1 MTLHLVSLGTGVTA
15 TNTGERGSSEMMT
28 KTKLLGSS
36 LLLSLIIIMPAT
48 VRAESTVTVY
58 ARANKLF
65 EQIQDLELMQRNV
78 EECYQSEKRTP
89 MLACWSGQSWRD
101 HAELDSKLMNRVF
114 GHLAGTPEYE
124 RFIMEYRTL
133 MQRQDYARVHTDE
146 LFAEYMRLLKSGRTR
161 FLTQLKEW
169 QESSAERSSAQAHE
183 GLAQSFPVKTVTFG
197 HVEDSQRT
205 ESGRVVPA
213 IRLQVQMPL
222 SGSTPL
228 AVGQKGDLR
237 FVAPGMDQSG
247 SPHTVAPTIDMVE
260 LNTVPRERIV
270 PLEKAPMVD
279 RHGLVNGV
287 RSVTPTNFKLSD
299 TVEKGVGAWN

>member
-28 KTKLLGSS
+28 KTKLLGSY
-36 LLLSLIIIMPAT
+36 LLLSLIIMLPAT
-48 VRAESTVTVY
+48 VRAESAVTVY

-133 MQRQDYARVHTDE
+133 IQRPDYARVHTDE

-169 QESSAERSSAQAHE
+169 QESSAERISAQAHE
-183 GLAQSFPVKTVTFG
+183 GLAQSIPVKTVTFG
-197 HVEDSQRT
+197 HAEVSQRT
-205 ESGRVVPA
+205 ESGRLVPA
-213 IRLQVQMPL
+213 IRFQVQMPP
-222 SGSTPL
+222 SGSAPL

-237 FVAPGMDQSG
+237 FVVPGMDQSG
-247 SPHTVAPTIDMVE
+247 SPYTVAPTIDMVE

-270 PLEKAPMVD
+270 PLEEAPMVD
-279 RHGLVNGV
+279 HYGMVNGV
-287 RSVTPTNFKLSD
+287 RSETPTNFKLSD

>member
-1 MTLHLVSLGTGVTA
+1 
-15 TNTGERGSSEMMT
+15 MMT

-36 LLLSLIIIMPAT
+36 LLLSLIIMLPAT
-48 VRAESTVTVY
+48 VRAESAVIVY

-133 MQRQDYARVHTDE
+133 IQRPDYARVHTDE

-169 QESSAERSSAQAHE
+169 QVSSAERISAQAHE
-183 GLAQSFPVKTVTFG
+183 GLAQSIPVKTVTFG
-197 HVEDSQRT
+197 HAEVSQRT
-205 ESGRVVPA
+205 ESGRLVPA
-213 IRLQVQMPL
+213 IRFQVQMPP
-222 SGSTPL
+222 SGSAPL
-228 AVGQKGDLR
+228 AAGQKGDLR
-237 FVAPGMDQSG
+237 FVVPGMDQSG
-247 SPHTVAPTIDMVE
+247 SPYAVAPTIDMVE
-260 LNTVPRERIV
+260 LNTFVPRERIV
-270 PLEKAPMVD
+270 PLEEAPMVD
-279 RHGLVNGV
+279 HYGMVNGV
-287 RSVTPTNFKLSD
+287 RSETPTNFKLSD

>member
-1 MTLHLVSLGTGVTA
+1 
-15 TNTGERGSSEMMT
+15 
-28 KTKLLGSS
+28 
-36 LLLSLIIIMPAT
+36 
-48 VRAESTVTVY
+48 
-58 ARANKLF
+58 
-65 EQIQDLELMQRNV
+65 MQRNV

-133 MQRQDYARVHTDE
+133 IQRPDYARVHTDE

-169 QESSAERSSAQAHE
+169 QESSAEKSSAQAHE
-183 GLAQSFPVKTVTFG
+183 GLAQSIPVKTVTFG
-197 HVEDSQRT
+197 HAEGSQRT
-205 ESGRVVPA
+205 ESGRLVPA
-213 IRLQVQMPL
+213 IWLQVQMPP
-222 SGSTPL
+222 SGSAPL

-237 FVAPGMDQSG
+237 FVVPGMDQSG

-260 LNTVPRERIV
+260 LNTFVPRERIV
-270 PLEKAPMVD
+270 PLEKAPMGD
-279 RHGLVNGV
+279 HHGLVNGV
-287 RSVTPTNFKLSD
+287 RSETPTNFKLSD
-299 TVEKGVGAWN
+299 AVEKGVGAWD